1 MTKDLNK
8 LSVTARVTVLS
19 NISGV
24 LGLNYCSILTI
35 GRPITGFWCK
45 FHNKTYLISE
55 ELGHALVNEFVLSI
69 ESCYSLVSLVSSN
82 FEEKKINKMFNL
94 RNLWNSF

>member
-8 LSVTARVTVLS
+8 LNATARVTVLS

-35 GRPITGFWCK
+35 GRPITGFLWK
-45 FHNKTYLISE
+45 FHNNTYLISE
-55 ELGHALVNEFVLSI
+55 ELGHSRYALVNEFVLSI
-69 ESCYSLVSLVSSN
+69 
-82 FEEKKINKMFNL
+82 
-94 RNLWNSF
+94 